1 MAFNNKRSWRLRY
14 VDIDKSFV
22 VNETEDEVI
31 GYFAIRAPKGNQ
43 RPVYFAKNNSDAID
57 ALVGV
62 PSANWPDIYEVKAF
76 NEEYPCYVSAPAGSS
91 PAYPSYF
98 GGFYLTKSGI
108 QKFYKVATK
117 EELEKGTGNAFNVKV
132 VPGKENKF
140 KADFEDKLTKI
151 KVFGPTVP
159 AYTPA
164 EGELGYGFFE
174 METTTDGSY
183 GISFTKNKKLDVE
196 SIDYDTMRNGLVS
209 SAGTDVTYWGDED
222 GLWAFKGNTATL
234 TDFGR
239 EYSAEDKAKEDF
251 NPLAD
256 WIGAENFDAVK
267 DSAEDLAALLLNGG
281 VNVDGEEYSIA
292 FGIQSTFTFAVS
304 IEDEVLAYW
313 FQQSPTEEKTQVEIS
328 SIGYDKYYYEK
339 LLNYAPYDV
348 DEYKKSGHLVVDKT
362 NISGDHAEELATV
375 LEANEYL
382 GFYNPSRPTAGVKFI
397 GKYTEDEET
406 GEVYY
411 AVTSD
416 LNTRFVSF
424 QDALDGQIVDSVYHV
439 FYRPDAGDN
448 VVHVLTEEEE
458 IELWGEIDGPVNYQN
473 DLSAMKAVPV
483 NPDFNNI
490 TIEVKET
497 VNNKTVS
504 GGTFVG
510 SLDPNGTN
518 TYGNKNYYPE
528 LIADDDTFVCVR
540 VLRKFGD
547 DSTDLDSHG
556 FWQHSRIIDP
566 YDLDKDGATPNIKK
580 FYIEG
585 DRYTTLVMQSNLAMR
600 KMGGIWNDNY
610 KQIIIDG
617 LTEAQLGEYDD
628 AWIFVECTGQEC
640 FKPYIAKIASIQE
653 NAATISPKI
662 LEPNE
667 KGIVTDAIAN
677 KVVVTD
683 RVNESANALFA
694 GEFEVYDEVTKTKFW
709 RQPIGSVAKMIARI
723 LDKRYGGAA
732 PMWINEGDIG
742 GQLTDV
748 DAKRSRYQ
756 IAEDAEKTLDK
767 KGINPIVMAGDEGV
781 MIVSQKTTRDPNMLS
796 DWSWLSSALS
806 FLRVRREIRD
816 KVMRQQ
822 VGKPINGYY
831 MSKRQG
837 QVDAILAKRL
847 QGDSPVW
854 ESATCDIAGVNNA
867 YTKANRDFVIEV
879 QITVTPTSETV
890 TLRLVH
896 NMIES

>member
-1 MAFNNKRSWRLRY
+1 
-14 VDIDKSFV
+14 
-22 VNETEDEVI
+22 
-31 GYFAIRAPKGNQ
+31 
-43 RPVYFAKNNSDAID
+43 
-57 ALVGV
+57 
-62 PSANWPDIYEVKAF
+62 
-76 NEEYPCYVSAPAGSS
+76 
-91 PAYPSYF
+91 
-98 GGFYLTKSGI
+98 
-108 QKFYKVATK
+108 
-117 EELEKGTGNAFNVKV
+117 
-132 VPGKENKF
+132 
-140 KADFEDKLTKI
+140 
-151 KVFGPTVP
+151 
-159 AYTPA
+159 
-164 EGELGYGFFE
+164 
-174 METTTDGSY
+174 
-183 GISFTKNKKLDVE
+183 
-196 SIDYDTMRNGLVS
+196 
-209 SAGTDVTYWGDED
+209 
-222 GLWAFKGNTATL
+222 
-234 TDFGR
+234 
-239 EYSAEDKAKEDF
+239 
-251 NPLAD
+251 
-256 WIGAENFDAVK
+256 
-267 DSAEDLAALLLNGG
+267 
-281 VNVDGEEYSIA
+281 
-292 FGIQSTFTFAVS
+292 
-304 IEDEVLAYW
+304 
-313 FQQSPTEEKTQVEIS
+313 
-328 SIGYDKYYYEK
+328 
-339 LLNYAPYDV
+339 
-348 DEYKKSGHLVVDKT
+348 
-362 NISGDHAEELATV
+362 
-375 LEANEYL
+375 
-382 GFYNPSRPTAGVKFI
+382 
-397 GKYTEDEET
+397 
-406 GEVYY
+406 
-411 AVTSD
+411 
-416 LNTRFVSF
+416 
-424 QDALDGQIVDSVYHV
+424 
-439 FYRPDAGDN
+439 
-448 VVHVLTEEEE
+448 
-458 IELWGEIDGPVNYQN
+458 
-473 DLSAMKAVPV
+473 MKAVPI

-490 TIEVKET
+490 TIEIKET

-504 GGTFVG
+504 GGIFIG

-547 DSTDLDSHG
+547 DAADLDEHG

-566 YDLDKDGATPNIKK
+566 YDLDKDGVTPTVKK
-580 FYIEG
+580 FFIEG

-600 KMGGIWNDNY
+600 RMGGIWNNNY

-640 FKPYIAKIASIQE
+640 FKPYIAKISAIQE

-683 RVNESANALFA
+683 RVNEGANALYA

-723 LDKRYGGAA
+723 MDKRFGGAA

-748 DAKRSRYQ
+748 NAKRSRYQ

-831 MSKRQG
+831 MAKRQG

-867 YTKANRDFVIEV
+867 YTKANKDFVIEV
-879 QITVTPTSETV
+879 SITVTPTSETV